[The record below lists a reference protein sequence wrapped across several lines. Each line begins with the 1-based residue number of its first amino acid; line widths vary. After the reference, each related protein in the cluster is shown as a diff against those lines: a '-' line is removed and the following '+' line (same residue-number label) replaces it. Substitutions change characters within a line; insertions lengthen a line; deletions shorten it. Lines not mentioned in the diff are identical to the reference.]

1 MLRISMIN
9 FKNIKNYIGLI
20 SNNKEIKMTKKN
32 KTMLDQAEDIKNNDL
47 MDNLK
52 SNKELRSALILAKN
66 MSRKLR
72 DDIVPQLSKG
82 VISVMKEMLE
92 NKTEIADWKTM
103 KFLRGHCFTQSGYD
117 RKKDLNQNFELT
129 VTMAVRLAIMTY
141 DNSNQFQI
149 TEKNEILVMDKVAT
163 PWIDQTKSNQ
173 KGGKKKVKNTS
184 EELVEIVPSAI
195 NKIWATKYPTTKRPN
210 AKPKENI
217 SVTLKSAL
225 KILEDLQNI
234 CESKNPQK
242 IAERIT
248 DEDAGVIG
256 SYNLINFAMIRDT
269 FSKYESDINGDVKK
283 IA

>member
-1 MLRISMIN
+1 MIN
-9 FKNIKNYIGLI
+9 FKNIKNLYWINHI
-20 SNNKEIKMTKKN
+20 NKKVVKTTKN
-32 KTMLDQAEDIKNNDL
+32 KTMLDQVEEIKDNDL

-52 SNKELRSALILAKN
+52 SNEQLKKALILARN

-72 DDIVPQLSKG
+72 DDIVPQLAKA
-82 VISVMKEMLE
+82 VISVMREMLE

-117 RKKDLNQNFELT
+117 RKKDLNQNFELS

-141 DNSNQFQI
+141 DNSSQFQI
-149 TEKNEILVMDKVAT
+149 TDKNEILVMDKVAT

-225 KILEDLQNI
+225 KVLEDLQNI
-234 CESKNPQK
+234 CESKNPKK

-256 SYNLINFAMIRDT
+256 AYTLIDFALIRNT
-269 FSKYESDINGDVKK
+269 FAKYESDINGDVEQV
-283 IA
+283 A